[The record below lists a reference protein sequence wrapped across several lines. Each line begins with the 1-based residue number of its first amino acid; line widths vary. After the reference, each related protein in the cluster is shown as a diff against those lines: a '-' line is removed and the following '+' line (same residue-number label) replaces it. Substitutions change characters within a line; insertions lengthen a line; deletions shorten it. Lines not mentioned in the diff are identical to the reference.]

1 MKKQVIT
8 LAAMMIASN
17 VAMAATSSQSA
28 TTASFN
34 SMESI
39 LNHVAST
46 SGATVKASTSTGEKI
61 TDLRQAVN
69 TEATA
74 AFRKSG
80 PASSALGHVEALGG
94 FSIQSIESS
103 VKGGTKVTKIVLE
116 GSVKGSKVV
125 LSVTEKYVATPVAK
139 GVDST
144 AQATVDGAKY
154 VGRKTVAGAKAVG
167 RGAKSVAS
175 TSYHIGQGIVV
186 GVLASGQVV
195 IQKSNVAS
203 HQSVDSHSID
213 STATL
218 IGSTS
223 LSADAFGS
231 KVVEGYRK

>member
-1 MKKQVIT
+1 MKKQVLT

-39 LNHVAST
+39 LNKVAST
-46 SGATVKASTSTGEKI
+46 SGATVNASTSTGEKI
-61 TDLRQAVN
+61 TDLRKAVN
-69 TEATA
+69 NEAGA
-74 AFRKSG
+74 AFRKTG

-94 FSIQSIESS
+94 FSIQAIEVSAQS
-103 VKGGTKVTKIVLE
+103 GSKSTKFVLE
-116 GSVKGSKVV
+116 GSVKGTRLV
-125 LSVTEKYVATPVAK
+125 LDVTEKGSMYVAK

-154 VGRKTVAGAKAVG
+154 VGRKTVQGAKAVG
-167 RGAKSVAS
+167 HGSMSVS
-175 TSYHIGQGIVV
+175 RTSFNVGEGIVV
-186 GVLASGQVV
+186 GVLASGKVI
-195 IQKSNVAS
+195 IQKTNVAS

-231 KVVEGYRK
+231 KVVQGYRK

>member
-17 VAMAATSSQSA
+17 VAMAFDSSQGGSTA
-28 TTASFN
+28 TFN

-39 LNHVAST
+39 LNKVAST
-46 SGATVKASTSTGEKI
+46 SGATVNASTSTGEKI
-61 TDLRQAVN
+61 TDIRKAVN

-80 PASSALGHVEALGG
+80 PVSSAIGVVEALGA
-94 FSIQSIESS
+94 FSIQAIEIPLESGS
-103 VKGGTKVTKIVLE
+103 KVTKFVLE
-116 GSVKGSKVV
+116 GSVKGTRIV
-125 LSVTEKYVATPVAK
+125 LDVTEKYVAMPIAK
-139 GVDST
+139 GADST

-154 VGRKTVAGAKAVG
+154 VGRKTVQGAEALG
-167 RGAKSVAS
+167 RGVKSVAS
-175 TSYHIGQGIVV
+175 TSYHVGQGVLV
-186 GVLASGQVV
+186 GVLASGKVV
-195 IQKSNVAS
+195 MQGTKAAS

-218 IGSTS
+218 LGSTS
-223 LSADAFGS
+223 ASADAFGS